1 MKLVRVFMIHFLH
14 LITSAS
20 RKGQDGLWEGGIDTG
35 TWLAHYTMLHHQVQG
50 WIGLLAHIGLQIVF

>member
-1 MKLVRVFMIHFLH
+1 MIHFLH

-35 TWLAHYTMLHHQVQG
+35 IWLAHYTMLHHQVQG